1 MVGARWHALSVKEGV
16 MAMQQ
21 ETSFFSHIADLL
33 TYAWVFGLAML
44 GGAASF
50 VRRVRSGQ
58 AKYSNIIELIG
69 ELVVSAFA
77 GLVTYFL
84 CRSANFDDMLT
95 AAFIAISGHM
105 GTRIIFMF
113 ESYLVKRFGLD
124 NQCELPQKEEN
135 KQ

>member
-1 MVGARWHALSVKEGV
+1 MPEKV
-16 MAMQQ
+16 
-21 ETSFFSHIADLL
+21 SFFTTIADLL

-77 GLVTYFL
+77 GLVTFFL
-84 CRSANFDDMLT
+84 CRSAGFDEMLT

-113 ESYLVKRFGLD
+113 EAYLVKRFGLG
-124 NQCELPQKEEN
+124 NQCNLNSEEGSKN
-135 KQ
+135 GD

>member
-1 MVGARWHALSVKEGV
+1 
-16 MAMQQ
+16 MQ
-21 ETSFFSHIADLL
+21 EKLPSFKSIIVDLL

-58 AKYSNIIELIG
+58 AKYSNIVELVG
-69 ELVVSAFA
+69 ELVISAFA

-95 AAFIAISGHM
+95 AAFVAISGHM
-105 GTRIIFMF
+105 GTRIIFML
-113 ESYLVKRFGLD
+113 EGVLVRRFGYE
-124 NQCELPQKEEN
+124 NQRDITLKEDKN
-135 KQ
+135 HGD

>member
-1 MVGARWHALSVKEGV
+1 MPEK
-16 MAMQQ
+16 
-21 ETSFFSHIADLL
+21 TSFFATIADLL

-50 VRRVRSGQ
+50 VRRVRNGE
-58 AKYSNIIELIG
+58 AKYYNIIELIG

-77 GLVTYFL
+77 GLVTFFL
-84 CRSANFDDMLT
+84 CRSAGFNEMLT

-113 ESYLVKRFGLD
+113 EAYLVKKIGLNVQTD
-124 NQCELPQKEEN
+124 SKIEDSKNGD
-135 KQ
+135 

>member
-1 MVGARWHALSVKEGV
+1 MSEKIP
-16 MAMQQ
+16 
-21 ETSFFSHIADLL
+21 FFTTIADLL
-33 TYAWVFGLAML
+33 TYAWVLGLATL

-77 GLVTYFL
+77 GLVTFFL
-84 CRSANFDDMLT
+84 CQSAAFDEMLT

-105 GTRIIFMF
+105 GTRIIFIF
-113 ESYLVKRFGLD
+113 EAYLVKKFGLD
-124 NQCELPQKEEN
+124 NECELPKEDSR
-135 KQ
+135 K

>member
-1 MVGARWHALSVKEGV
+1 MPEKIP
-16 MAMQQ
+16 
-21 ETSFFSHIADLL
+21 FFTTIADLL

-50 VRRVRSGQ
+50 VRRVRSGE

-77 GLVTYFL
+77 GLVTFFL
-84 CRSANFDDMLT
+84 CRSAAFDEMLT

-105 GTRIIFMF
+105 GTRIIFIF
-113 ESYLVKRFGLD
+113 EAYLVKRFGL
-124 NQCELPQKEEN
+124 NSTCELPKTEDE
-135 KQ
+135 K

>member
-1 MVGARWHALSVKEGV
+1 MPEKV
-16 MAMQQ
+16 
-21 ETSFFSHIADLL
+21 SFFTTIADLL

-77 GLVTYFL
+77 GLVTFFL
-84 CRSANFDDMLT
+84 CRSAGFDEMLT

-113 ESYLVKRFGLD
+113 EAYLVKKIGLNVQTD
-124 NQCELPQKEEN
+124 SKIEDSKNGD
-135 KQ
+135 

>member
-1 MVGARWHALSVKEGV
+1 MSEKV
-16 MAMQQ
+16 
-21 ETSFFSHIADLL
+21 SFFTTIADLL

-50 VRRVRSGQ
+50 VRRVRNGE

-77 GLVTYFL
+77 GLVTFFL
-84 CRSANFDDMLT
+84 CRTANFDEMLT

-105 GTRIIFMF
+105 GTRIIFKF
-113 ESYLVKRFGLD
+113 EAYLVKRFGLD
-124 NQCELPQKEEN
+124 NECELPKEDSKN
-135 KQ
+135 GD

>member
-1 MVGARWHALSVKEGV
+1 
-16 MAMQQ
+16 MQ
-21 ETSFFSHIADLL
+21 EKVPIFTSIADFL

-58 AKYSNIIELIG
+58 AKYSNLIELIG

-77 GLVTYFL
+77 GLVTFFL
-84 CRSANFDDMLT
+84 CQSSKLDPMLT

-105 GTRIIFMF
+105 GTRLIFLA
-113 ESYLVKRFGLD
+113 EEQLIKRFGLD
-124 NQCELPQKEEN
+124 AQCELPINDEDK
-135 KQ
+135 KHGD

>member
-1 MVGARWHALSVKEGV
+1 
-16 MAMQQ
+16 MQ
-21 ETSFFSHIADLL
+21 EKLPSFTSIADLL

-58 AKYSNIIELIG
+58 AKYSNLIELIG

-77 GLVTYFL
+77 GLVTFFL
-84 CRSANFDDMLT
+84 CQSSKLDPMLT

-105 GTRIIFMF
+105 GTRLIFLA
-113 ESYLVKRFGLD
+113 EELLVKRFGLETQCKLPVDED
-124 NQCELPQKEEN
+124 NKHGD
-135 KQ
+135 